1 MRSAWKLITGL
12 VSRGNSEGRGELED
26 ETSKIPH
33 PGAKDVEAVT
43 LPDTEESEL
52 QGSPQRIEEA
62 FIEPSAAP
70 FDGSVQRPEPQER
83 IVAPSRLSLANDA
96 EPVLA
101 TTIRLVT
108 KDRLS
113 LRAELSHSTAVPNAP
128 EANARNA
135 TTANSNGSGKSTEP
149 ATLLTSDASATTTP
163 IPISQKAEVGRI
175 RKVRSA
181 QSASG
186 VERPK
191 VKRRSLP
198 IAEIETV
205 QVSPEAA
212 FVSESIVLDSEIN
225 QLRQELAQKLR
236 LQNDQLRRML
246 SRYDAG

>member
-33 PGAKDVEAVT
+33 PGAKDVEAIT

-52 QGSPQRIEEA
+52 QDSPQLIEEA
-62 FIEPSAAP
+62 SIEPSAAP
-70 FDGSVQRPEPQER
+70 FEGSVQRPEPQER
-83 IVAPSRLSLANDA
+83 IVSPSRLALANDA

-135 TTANSNGSGKSTEP
+135 ISANTNGSGKSTEP
-149 ATLLTSDASATTTP
+149 ATLFTSDASAATTP
-163 IPISQKAEVGRI
+163 IAIGQKAGVERS

-198 IAEIETV
+198 IAEIEIV
-205 QVSPEAA
+205 QASPEAA
-212 FVSESIVLDSEIN
+212 VVSESIVLNSEIN

>member
-1 MRSAWKLITGL
+1 L

-43 LPDTEESEL
+43 LPDTEESEH
-52 QGSPQRIEEA
+52 QDSPQRIEEA
-62 FIEPSAAP
+62 SIEPSAAP
-70 FDGSVQRPEPQER
+70 FEGSVQRPEPQER
-83 IVAPSRLSLANDA
+83 IVSPSRLALANDA

-113 LRAELSHSTAVPNAP
+113 LRAELAVPSAP

-135 TTANSNGSGKSTEP
+135 ISANTNGSGKSTEP
-149 ATLLTSDASATTTP
+149 ATLFTSDASAATTP
-163 IPISQKAEVGRI
+163 IAIGQKAGVERS

-198 IAEIETV
+198 IAEIEIV
-205 QVSPEAA
+205 QASPEAA
-212 FVSESIVLDSEIN
+212 VVSESIVLNSEIN

>member
-52 QGSPQRIEEA
+52 QDSPQRIEEA
-62 FIEPSAAP
+62 SIEPSAAP

-83 IVAPSRLSLANDA
+83 IVSPSRLALANDA

-113 LRAELSHSTAVPNAP
+113 LRAELSHSTAAP
-128 EANARNA
+128 SASEENARNA
-135 TTANSNGSGKSTEP
+135 ISANTNGSGKSTEP
-149 ATLLTSDASATTTP
+149 ATLLTSDASAATP
-163 IPISQKAEVGRI
+163 IAIGQKAGVERI
-175 RKVRSA
+175 RRVRSA

-191 VKRRSLP
+191 VKRSSLP
-198 IAEIETV
+198 NAEIEIV
-205 QVSPEAA
+205 QASPEAA
-212 FVSESIVLDSEIN
+212 VVSESIVLNSEIN

>member
-52 QGSPQRIEEA
+52 QDSPQRIEEA
-62 FIEPSAAP
+62 SAEPSAA

-83 IVAPSRLSLANDA
+83 IVSPSRLALANDA

-113 LRAELSHSTAVPNAP
+113 LRAELSHSTAVPSAP

-135 TTANSNGSGKSTEP
+135 ISANANGSGKSTEP
-149 ATLLTSDASATTTP
+149 ATLLTSDASAATTP
-163 IPISQKAEVGRI
+163 IAIGQKAGVERI

-191 VKRRSLP
+191 VIRRSLP

-205 QVSPEAA
+205 QASPEAA
-212 FVSESIVLDSEIN
+212 VVSESIVLNSEIN